1 MRKALKIVG
10 IGLAVVVGVF
20 VVLAVIGQFVERGP
34 ETVTVTLSTQGKS
47 LVIETAEM
55 PSTQSTENGQKLTL
69 GENTITAENGVFTVN
84 GEVLDFGD
92 SDSIKISVGADGE
105 LKIDPQ

>member
-1 MRKALKIVG
+1 MRKVLKIAGVG
-10 IGLAVVVGVF
+10 VAVIVGVF

-47 LVIETAEM
+47 VVIETAKM
-55 PSTQSTENGQKLTL
+55 PTTQSIENGQKLSL
-69 GENTITAENGVFTVN
+69 GEHTLVAENGVFTVN

-92 SDSIKISVGADGE
+92 SDTIKISVGTDGE
-105 LKIDPQ
+105 LEIERQ